1 MDKYRLVKYTKGT
14 VIFRNG
20 EEAKDHFYVI
30 SRGKIL
36 SYNNFCDNYT
46 ITYNEGGIIGIIQA
60 ITGEPYYST
69 SEIVEDC
76 ELWQI
81 KIENINRL
89 NNKHLINKISNYLSF
104 ILENWL
110 SKYYSIITK
119 NKIDLYNK
127 EDILTM
133 ASIYKENGFED
144 ASYKL
149 CTAYINLFEEDTNI
163 DKVKDFIKFLTPA
176 KKAEPIGKNSIKIIK
191 GYCIYSE
198 LEISNNIYYIKSGK
212 LGVYNIMNKRYV
224 TRAVYPEGYI
234 INGYSPILEYK
245 PLLTSVIALED
256 SVIEIINQDELIK
269 TLYSNV
275 EFRIKIIKMTSIKI
289 ISTILKIKALKK
301 ENIRYKLIL
310 IIYSILKIE
319 TLFTMPKCIK
329 LIYKIEDIKNMINT
343 DIENNNIYSE
353 LSQIKYIE
361 LDSFN
366 NITVIDIANYLKE
379 YEDYTK

>member
-1 MDKYRLVKYTKGT
+1 MDKYKLVKYNKGT
-14 VIFRNG
+14 VIFKSG
-20 EEAKDHFYVI
+20 EKAEDYFYII

-69 SEIVEDC
+69 SETAEDC

-81 KIENINRL
+81 KIENISRL

-127 EDILTM
+127 EDIITM
-133 ASIYKENGFED
+133 ASIYKDSGFED

-149 CTAYINLFEEDTNI
+149 CRAYLNLFEEDTNI
-163 DKVKDFIKFLTPA
+163 DKVKDFIKFLNPA
-176 KKAEPIGKNSIKIIK
+176 KKPEYIKKDLLKITK

-212 LGVYNIMNKRYV
+212 LGVYNIMNGKYV
-224 TRAVYPEGYI
+224 TRAVYPAGYI
-234 INGYSPILEYK
+234 INGYSPVLEYK
-245 PLLTSVIALED
+245 PLLTTVIALED

-275 EFRIKIIKMTSIKI
+275 ELRIKFIKMTSIKV
-289 ISTILKIKALKK
+289 ISTVLKIKAVNK

-319 TLFTMPKCIK
+319 TLFTMQKCIN
-329 LIYKIEDIKNMINT
+329 LIYKIDDIKNMINL
-343 DIENNNIYSE
+343 DAENKKIYSE
-353 LSQIKYIE
+353 LEKIKYIK
-361 LDSFN
+361 LDTFN
-366 NITVIDIANYLKE
+366 NITVIDTENYLKE

>member
-14 VIFRNG
+14 VIFRSG
-20 EEAKDHFYVI
+20 EEAKDYFYII

-36 SYNNFCDNYT
+36 SCNDFCDNFT
-46 ITYNEGGIIGIIQA
+46 IKYNEGGIIGIIQSV
-60 ITGEPYYST
+60 TGEPYYST
-69 SEIVEDC
+69 SETAEDC

-104 ILENWL
+104 ILERWL

-127 EDILTM
+127 DDILTM
-133 ASIYKENGFED
+133 ANIYKECGFID

-149 CTAYINLFEEDTNI
+149 CKAYLNSFKENFNI
-163 DKVKDFIKFLTPA
+163 DKVKDFLKFLTPA
-176 KKAEPIGKNSIKIIK
+176 KKPECIEKNLLKITK
-191 GYCIYSE
+191 GYCLYSE

-212 LGVYNIMNKRYV
+212 LGIYNIMNGRYV
-224 TRAVYPEGYI
+224 TRAVYPAGYI
-234 INGYSPILEYK
+234 INGYSPVLEYK
-245 PLLTSVIALED
+245 PLLTTVIALED

-269 TLYSNV
+269 HLYNNV
-275 EFRIKIIKMTSIKI
+275 ELRIKFIKMTSIKI
-289 ISTILKIKALKK
+289 ISTVLKIKAVNK

-319 TLFTMPKCIK
+319 TLFTIEKCIK
-329 LIYKIEDIKNMINT
+329 LIYKIDDIKNMINL
-343 DIENNNIYSE
+343 DVENKIIYSE
-353 LSQIKYIE
+353 
-361 LDSFN
+361 
-366 NITVIDIANYLKE
+366 
-379 YEDYTK
+379 